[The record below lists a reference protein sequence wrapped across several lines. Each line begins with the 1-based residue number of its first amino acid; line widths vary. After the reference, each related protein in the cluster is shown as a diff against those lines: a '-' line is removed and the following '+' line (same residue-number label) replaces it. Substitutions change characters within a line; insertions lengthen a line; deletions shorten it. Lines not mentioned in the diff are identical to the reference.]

1 MEMFWKDLLRMNGY
15 NAAIELG
22 VGNYDYKGLGKHY
35 ENLEATFSSLCW
47 EGYIT
52 IQTMNVLLLVKT
64 S

>member
-35 ENLEATFSSLCW
+35 ENLE
-47 EGYIT
+47 
-52 IQTMNVLLLVKT
+52 
-64 S
+64 